1 MGDDRWRNASGSDE
15 EKTVSN
21 RRSENTAA
29 GHRAGHAAL
38 STPAAF
44 RYHLDRMI
52 KKERCALSGFT
63 PDFDA
68 VP

>member
-1 MGDDRWRNASGSDE
+1 MDGWRKKRGESGEIENNAADHG
-15 EKTVSN
+15 
-21 RRSENTAA
+21 
-29 GHRAGHAAL
+29 AGHAAL